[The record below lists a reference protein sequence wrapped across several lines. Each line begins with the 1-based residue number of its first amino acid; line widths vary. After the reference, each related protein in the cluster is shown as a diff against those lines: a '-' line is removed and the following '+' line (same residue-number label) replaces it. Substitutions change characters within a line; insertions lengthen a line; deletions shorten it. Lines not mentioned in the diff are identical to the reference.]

1 MDRQL
6 APTIEPTPPADRQVP
21 PPQSAAPPRI
31 AIRARSRRIRLLVD
45 FLIAFVFSLAVLAVF
60 RVNQWVVPY
69 TPDSDFYFGL
79 GNFGSQVIDRA
90 TDPSYFWS
98 RIGLVGPVSL
108 IISVLGSDLGYLV
121 WRVLLLGLTV
131 ISIFLIAWRKVGR
144 IAAATAVLIVATN
157 TTVLVTLADFYPSS
171 AVIAGFS
178 LFTGFGCL
186 AATGTGA
193 RARQLAAAGIA
204 GGAVGWLLAIHL
216 GTVAVACAASLT
228 LMVYLI
234 VRLGK
239 RSWRPILC
247 FLVGAAGV
255 FLIFQVWL
263 QALFPGRN
271 WFSANYAA
279 TTEIDWSFFH
289 EKTLNWLWTDPNLL
303 VPPIALAIGLI
314 VGSRASRLQRE
325 IRAATWFLV
334 AASLAAV
341 IQQFILGGQNLQLP
355 YYYSQIWPFAILVLV
370 LAVVTL
376 ELRSGQRVAL
386 LVVAAVLLPVAG
398 MATFVFT
405 WFPIGLA
412 LAIVVLA
419 GYAAAFWISGSEA
432 AGAGLRALSL
442 VACAVCLCGIQVLQN
457 GLGPVPGLVIPRQ
470 SPQQAFAAPQ
480 PWVQSDFALAHQVE
494 GWVLA
499 NTPDNQKV
507 ATWTGATV
515 QALQGSTFVAVDNS
529 AMAGFL
535 LEPNQ
540 LQLKI
545 LRKRQPET
553 LAFTAATTQDARLF
567 ISRIPQEV
575 AAATVHECKDF
586 REGELSVGSCLAH
599 LSYQKK

>member
-1 MDRQL
+1 MDRHVV
-6 APTIEPTPPADRQVP
+6 PTDEPTPSADSQVP
-21 PPQSAAPPRI
+21 PLHSDVPPLVTPREK
-31 AIRARSRRIRLLVD
+31 ARQFRFLVD
-45 FLIAFVFSLAVLAVF
+45 FLITFVLSLAVLTVF

-98 RIGLVGPVSL
+98 RIGLVGPVNL
-108 IISVLGSDLGYLV
+108 IISVFGTELGYLV

-131 ISIFLIAWRKVGR
+131 VSIFLIAWRKVGR
-144 IAAATAVLIVATN
+144 IAAATAALVVATN

-178 LFTGFGCL
+178 LLAGFGCL
-186 AATGTGA
+186 TATMTGQKVC
-193 RARQLAAAGIA
+193 QLVTAGVA
-204 GGAVGWLLAIHL
+204 GGAAGWLLATHL
-216 GTVAVACAASLT
+216 GTVAATFAASVTLFAY
-228 LMVYLI
+228 LMV
-234 VRLGK
+234 RWGK
-239 RSWRPILC
+239 QSWRPILC
-247 FLVGAAGV
+247 FCAGAAGV
-255 FLIFQVWL
+255 FLMFQVWL
-263 QALFPGRN
+263 QAVFPGRN
-271 WFSANYAA
+271 WFLANYAA

-289 EKTLNWLWTDPNLL
+289 EKTLTWLWTDPNLL
-303 VPPIALAIGLI
+303 VPPIALAIGI
-314 VGSRASRLQRE
+314 IAGARASRLQRE
-325 IRAATWFLV
+325 IRVATWFLA

-341 IQQFILGGQNLQLP
+341 IQQFVLGGQNLQLP
-355 YYYSQIWPFAILVLV
+355 YYYTQIWPFAILVLA
-370 LAVVTL
+370 LAIISL
-376 ELRSGQRVAL
+376 ELSSGERIAL

-398 MATFVFT
+398 MASFVFA
-405 WFPIGLA
+405 WFPFGL
-412 LAIVVLA
+412 VLA
-419 GYAAAFWISGSEA
+419 TAVLAAYSAAFWISGTGP
-432 AGAGLRALSL
+432 AGVGLQVLTV

-470 SPQQAFAAPQ
+470 SPQQAFAQPQ
-480 PWVQSDFALAHQVE
+480 SWVKSDFALAYQVE

-499 NTPDNQKV
+499 NTPDNKRV
-507 ATWTGATV
+507 ATWTGNTV

-567 ISRIPQEV
+567 ISRIPKAV
-575 AAATVHECKDF
+575 ATATVYECKDF
-586 REGELSVGSCLAH
+586 REGELRVGTCLAR
-599 LSYQKK
+599 LSYEK